1 MPKHTK
7 KRSDQAQVF
16 HFALRFT
23 LSVASNE
30 IDLEA
35 AVRSFATTTRDALSA
50 ALKEEMGAK
59 GRYIFQLECT
69 PRSDEESKLDNWHFQ
84 CYLQRSFKER
94 PRTLGARLG
103 KTFPG
108 IYVSASSTAGIE
120 ATRTYSMKRDDSYRA
135 GPWADRPI
143 MAVYAGQDL
152 PRTWRPWQA
161 QVINEVA
168 NTEPDDRTINWVFDP
183 DGKTG
188 KSKVAKYITW
198 KKLGKFMSFES
209 AANLLYQVLA
219 AGAQRAYF
227 FDLPRT
233 KGKGSHMEDIYQALE
248 SIKNGLVQSG
258 KYEGGEL
265 LMNPPHVWVFSN
277 FPPDREKM
285 SKDRFKIWHVNR
297 ENWTMYIAPAFGQV

>member
-1 MPKHTK
+1 MPKTAK
-7 KRSDQAQVF
+7 KRSDKAQVY

-23 LSVASNE
+23 LKAPGGDT
-30 IDLEA
+30 DLEQYVA
-35 AVRSFATTTRDALSA
+35 GFAGATRERFGE

-69 PRSDEESKLDNWHFQ
+69 PRDDPDAKIDNWHFQ
-84 CYLQRSFKER
+84 GYLHRSFKER

-103 KTFPG
+103 KIFPG
-108 IYVSASSTAGIE
+108 IYVAAASTAGIE
-120 ATRTYSMKRDDSYRA
+120 ATRSYSMKRDDSYRA

-143 MAVYAGQDL
+143 MPVYNGQDL
-152 PRTWRPWQA
+152 PAVWRPWQQ
-161 QVINEVA
+161 QVITAVSGEA
-168 NTEPDDRTINWVFDP
+168 DDRTINWIFDP
-183 DGKTG
+183 EGKVG

-209 AANLLYQVLA
+209 AANLMYQVLA
-219 AGAQRAYF
+219 AGPQRAYL

-233 KGKGSHMEDIYQALE
+233 KGKNSFMDDIYQALE

-265 LMNPPHVWVFSN
+265 LMLPPHVWVFSN
-277 FPPDREKM
+277 FPPDLSKM
-285 SKDRFKIWHVNR
+285 SADRFRVWKVDR
-297 ENWTMYIAPAFGQV
+297 ESWTIA